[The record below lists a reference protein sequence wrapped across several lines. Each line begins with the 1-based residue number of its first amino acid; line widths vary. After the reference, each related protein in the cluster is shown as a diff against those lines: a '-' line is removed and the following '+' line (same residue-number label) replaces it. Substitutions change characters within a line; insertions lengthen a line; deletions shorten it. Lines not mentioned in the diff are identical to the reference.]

1 MAVVGRSKVA
11 AVLIHHGQR
20 LQNPTLGM
28 PRHAIGQ
35 LFLLVRFLY
44 NDRAFKLHQRIS
56 WRKHIVAFGGNVV
69 FGVIHSTTQDLY
81 IAKLN
86 KDQTIQRIVKLLSTS
101 LPLRNAYPN
110 IQRGHMIRKKKI
122 SEFPYKLYDSLA
134 RRQLMGTRA
143 KVKEFSTG
151 PT

>member
-1 MAVVGRSKVA
+1 
-11 AVLIHHGQR
+11 
-20 LQNPTLGM
+20 M

-44 NDRAFKLHQRIS
+44 NERAFKLHQRIS
-56 WRKHIVAFGGNVV
+56 WRKHIVAFGENVV
-69 FGVIHSTTQDLY
+69 FGVIHSDY
-81 IAKLN
+81 PGSIAKLN